1 MGDRK
6 DVRMDP
12 KTQFSK
18 KLARWTA
25 VFWFAYMTW
34 LSVIPVI
41 QPAAAL
47 YAVYMGLIATVVMLL
62 NVAAYTRNSIYEK
75 SMLAMLDKTRMEL
88 TFGNRRRTDAA
99 RATDG
104 NGEPGNAEDPYGSGE
119 PEDGETEGG
128 NG

>member
-88 TFGNRRRTDAA
+88 TFGNRRRTDTA
-99 RATDG
+99 RDTDG